1 MEIDRIKEKI
11 RIYCKE
17 RNIVDLENQI
27 RDNKRVIVNNIS
39 ENILTLR
46 NGFRDEGSHAV
57 NISIN

>member
-1 MEIDRIKEKI
+1 MDIDRIKEKI
-11 RIYCKE
+11 RIYCSE